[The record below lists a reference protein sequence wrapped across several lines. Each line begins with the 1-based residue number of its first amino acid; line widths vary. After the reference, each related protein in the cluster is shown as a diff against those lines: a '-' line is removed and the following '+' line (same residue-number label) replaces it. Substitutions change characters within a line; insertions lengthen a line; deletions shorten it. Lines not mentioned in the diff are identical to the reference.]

1 MHPRSPLTTL
11 YNDIP
16 NPLATKHLSTLSFQP
31 ATGWENEPV
40 TYCGWRDVPS
50 VYLVCEGDALLP
62 PRVQVEMAEMAGAEV
77 ERCGAG
83 HMVLLSEGERV
94 VEVVRRAAG
103 ELV

>member
-1 MHPRSPLTTL
+1 
-11 YNDIP
+11 
-16 NPLATKHLSTLSFQP
+16 
-31 ATGWENEPV
+31 
-40 TYCGWRDVPS
+40 
-50 VYLVCEGDALLP
+50 VCEGDALLP

>member
-11 YNDIP
+11 YIDIST
-16 NPLATKHLSTLSFQP
+16 PLATTYLSALSSPP
-31 ATGWENEPV
+31 ATGWENEAV
-40 TYCGWRDVPS
+40 TYCRWRDIPS

-62 PRVQVEMAEMAGAEV
+62 PQIQREIAEMAGAEV

-83 HMVLLSEGERV
+83 HMVFSSEGERV

-103 ELV
+103 